1 MHRSILFIL
10 CLAIIH
16 LNHACYITNCPIG
29 GKRNLHFDNNLHNH
43 QCPRCGLNGQCFGPS
58 ICCTGLACR
67 IGNPSDIRQCSLE
80 DRNVIPCEI
89 KTTICSALPNGRC
102 AANGVCCGIEELSLV
117 NYKPQNRKQSYE
129 SNSNNQTLSLI
140 EYLFLTKLYISD
152 VHDDYIEQ
160 FLFHTKTYLQN
171 NIIVYVDYESLQRV
185 THNFTRD
192 STRTNC
198 AKISK
203 LHFWGQEKP
212 SNSLEEYFP
221 YAKICYGL
229 Y

>member
-102 AANGVCCGIEELSLV
+102 AANGVCCGIAVNETATKYVRTYVRIDSLDFPLS
-117 NYKPQNRKQSYE
+117 
-129 SNSNNQTLSLI
+129 T
-140 EYLFLTKLYISD
+140 
-152 VHDDYIEQ
+152 
-160 FLFHTKTYLQN
+160 
-171 NIIVYVDYESLQRV
+171 
-185 THNFTRD
+185 
-192 STRTNC
+192 
-198 AKISK
+198 AK
-203 LHFWGQEKP
+203 
-212 SNSLEEYFP
+212 YF
-221 YAKICYGL
+221 KRE
-229 Y
+229 